1 MNEIGNI
8 PMGWVVLL
16 FIVIYCFMLNAV
28 MNYADRK
35 VLIYI
40 STLERLVRGFSSVHM
55 YISTKSKYENT
66 TNRIHFPLMIV
77 V

>member
-1 MNEIGNI
+1 MITKGLVF
-8 PMGWVVLL
+8 G
-16 FIVIYCFMLNAV
+16 
-28 MNYADRK
+28 AD
-35 VLIYI
+35 
-40 STLERLVRGFSSVHM
+40 M